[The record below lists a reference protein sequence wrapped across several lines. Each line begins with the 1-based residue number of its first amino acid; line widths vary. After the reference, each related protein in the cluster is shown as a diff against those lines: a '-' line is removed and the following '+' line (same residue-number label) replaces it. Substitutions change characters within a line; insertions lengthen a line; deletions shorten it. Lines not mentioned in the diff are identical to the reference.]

1 MSAQIERA
9 VEHFRALLEEQL
21 ARVGRME
28 NPPSQAQ
35 AAKAKTV
42 VGIAGGD
49 GIGPIIV
56 KEAARVLEVLLA
68 DEIAKGALELRPID
82 GLTIENRLARGE
94 AVPEEALKAIRA
106 CDVLLKGPTT
116 TPQGGKLESANV
128 PLRRALDG

>member
-94 AVPEEALKAIRA
+94 AVPAEVLEAI
-106 CDVLLKGPTT
+106 
-116 TPQGGKLESANV
+116 QG
-128 PLRRALDG
+128 